1 MVDLLDIE
9 VHEPV
14 YRYRVMVCR
23 NDELRNPEKEWDL
36 YFSSDSFRQAM
47 RVKEQEIRE
56 DKFGDQYKIE
66 DSGSF
71 EPKTITRST
80 I

>member
-36 YFSSDSFRQAM
+36 YFSSDSFRQAQS
-47 RVKEQEIRE
+47 VKEQETRE
-56 DKFGDQYKIE
+56 DKFGDVYRVVDGGAE
-66 DSGSF
+66 
-71 EPKTITRST
+71 
-80 I
+80 